1 MSDIEVIQ
9 ILNQIKTQG
18 RGTGF
23 VSSHLKSQVRSITRG
38 SSSEVKMKMVRLDP
52 ELISEV
58 DDPTPEMQVIAVTAK
73 AGVFR
78 YLKNP
83 CKEAIDITIL
93 KNPLMIAQSEHVNTI
108 DLERAVDSNGF
119 IIKDIKHP
127 TEKMQISAVN
137 QNGALIRYC
146 MSPSADVQMRAVIYD
161 ESNIIYIRHPVRSVV
176 KYVLAKDYKLIS
188 AIKNSI
194 DEELAFEV
202 ICKDH
207 KVFDSIPMSCMS
219 ERILKEA
226 LSKNGLYIR
235 NVNFPSDELQEI
247 AVRQNPKA
255 LEFIRNPCDKL
266 KLMTI

>member
-161 ESNIIYIRHPVRSVV
+161 ESNIIYIRHPVRSV
-176 KYVLAKDYKLIS
+176 S